1 MRWLQFTGFC
11 IALAGLDL
19 VTSRRAAIGESRIQ
33 INRFKLKAEKI
44 NIMKGKY
51 YTFFI
56 ASSASGGMRRVRVP
70 FYVLHALAT
79 LAAVGSI
86 TVLAGMGSYS
96 RMLWK
101 ATSYNSLRR
110 EQDALKQQ
118 YKVLQTEVKD
128 TNQRLD
134 SLQSLASEVA
144 IAYGITRFRQTPF
157 AFGDDAVAG
166 ASDVEYQESIDEFSY
181 LQRNASA
188 VTMSDGGGMRLL
200 PASQLSSLGIVPTLW
215 PVVGEITGHFGE
227 RLDPFSGEGAFHAG
241 MDIASHY
248 GDSVHAT
255 ADGIVAVVDQRAGY
269 GKLVVIDHGFG
280 VSTWYGHLSAFSTH
294 VGTHVKRG
302 DIIGLEGQSGRSTG
316 PHLHYEVRIY
326 NTPVNPWRYLS
337 TAATSGAAAD

>member
-1 MRWLQFTGFC
+1 
-11 IALAGLDL
+11 
-19 VTSRRAAIGESRIQ
+19 
-33 INRFKLKAEKI
+33 
-44 NIMKGKY
+44 MKGKY

-70 FYVLHALAT
+70 FYVLHALAI
-79 LAAVGSI
+79 LAGVGGI

-101 ATSYNSLRR
+101 AANYNSLRR
-110 EQDALKQQ
+110 EQDTLKQQ
-118 YKVLQTEVKD
+118 YKALQTEVKD

-144 IAYGITRFRQTPF
+144 VAYGITRFRQTPF
-157 AFGDDAVAG
+157 AFSDDG
-166 ASDVEYQESIDEFSY
+166 EQPDVVYQQSLEEFSY
-181 LQRNASA
+181 LERNASA
-188 VTMSDGGGMRLL
+188 VAMSSGGMRLL
-200 PASQLSSLGIVPTLW
+200 PAAQLSSLGIVPTLW

-248 GDSVHAT
+248 GDAIHAT
-255 ADGIVAVVDQRAGY
+255 ADGVVAVMDQRAGY
-269 GKLVVIDHGFG
+269 GRLVVIDHGFG
-280 VSTWYGHLSAFSTH
+280 VTTWYGHLSGFATH

-302 DIIGLEGQSGRSTG
+302 DTVGYEGASGRSTG

-337 TAATSGAAAD
+337 TAATSAAAAD

>member
-1 MRWLQFTGFC
+1 
-11 IALAGLDL
+11 
-19 VTSRRAAIGESRIQ
+19 
-33 INRFKLKAEKI
+33 
-44 NIMKGKY
+44 MKGQY

-70 FYVLHALAT
+70 FYVLHALAI
-79 LAAVGSI
+79 LAGVGGI

-101 ATSYNSLRR
+101 AASYNSLRR
-110 EQDALKQQ
+110 EQDTLKQQ
-118 YKVLQTEVKD
+118 YKALQTEVKD

-144 IAYGITRFRQTPF
+144 VAYGITRFRQTPF
-157 AFGDDAVAG
+157 AFSDDG
-166 ASDVEYQESIDEFSY
+166 EQPDVVYQQSLEEFSY
-181 LQRNASA
+181 LERNASA
-188 VTMSDGGGMRLL
+188 VAMSSGGMRLL
-200 PASQLSSLGIVPTLW
+200 PATQLSSLGIVPTLW

-241 MDIASHY
+241 IDIASHY
-248 GDSVHAT
+248 GDAIRAT
-255 ADGIVAVVDQRAGY
+255 ADGVVAVMDQRAGY
-269 GKLVVIDHGFG
+269 GRLVVIDHGFG
-280 VSTWYGHLSAFSTH
+280 VTTWYGHLSGFATH

-302 DIIGLEGQSGRSTG
+302 DIIGYEGQSGRSTG

-337 TAATSGAAAD
+337 NAATSAAAAD

>member
-1 MRWLQFTGFC
+1 
-11 IALAGLDL
+11 
-19 VTSRRAAIGESRIQ
+19 
-33 INRFKLKAEKI
+33 
-44 NIMKGKY
+44 MKGKY

-70 FYVLHALAT
+70 FYVLHALAI
-79 LAAVGSI
+79 LVGVGGI

-101 ATSYNSLRR
+101 AANYNSLRR
-110 EQDALKQQ
+110 EQDTLKQQ
-118 YKVLQTEVKD
+118 YKALQTEVKD

-144 IAYGITRFRQTPF
+144 VAYGITRFRQTPF
-157 AFGDDAVAG
+157 AFSDDG
-166 ASDVEYQESIDEFSY
+166 EQPDVVYQQSLEEFSY
-181 LQRNASA
+181 LERNASA
-188 VTMSDGGGMRLL
+188 VAMSSGGMRLL
-200 PASQLSSLGIVPTLW
+200 PAAQLSSLGIVPTLW

-248 GDSVHAT
+248 GDAIHAT
-255 ADGIVAVVDQRAGY
+255 ADGVVAVMDQRAGY
-269 GKLVVIDHGFG
+269 GRLVVIDHGFG
-280 VSTWYGHLSAFSTH
+280 VTTWYGHLSGFATH

-302 DIIGLEGQSGRSTG
+302 DTVGYEGASGRSTG

-337 TAATSGAAAD
+337 SAATSAAAAD

>member
-1 MRWLQFTGFC
+1 
-11 IALAGLDL
+11 
-19 VTSRRAAIGESRIQ
+19 
-33 INRFKLKAEKI
+33 
-44 NIMKGKY
+44 MKGKY

-70 FYVLHALAT
+70 FYVLHALAI
-79 LAAVGSI
+79 LAAVGGV

-101 ATSYNSLRR
+101 ATNYNSLRR
-110 EQDALKQQ
+110 EQDTLKQQ

-157 AFGDDAVAG
+157 AFGDDADTDAP
-166 ASDVEYQESIDEFSY
+166 DVEYQESVDEFSY

-188 VTMSDGGGMRLL
+188 VTLSDGGMRLL

-241 MDIASHY
+241 NGHCVTLWGCGTCHGRRDRHSGGSAGGIRQAG
-248 GDSVHAT
+248 GD
-255 ADGIVAVVDQRAGY
+255 
-269 GKLVVIDHGFG
+269 
-280 VSTWYGHLSAFSTH
+280 
-294 VGTHVKRG
+294 
-302 DIIGLEGQSGRSTG
+302 
-316 PHLHYEVRIY
+316 
-326 NTPVNPWRYLS
+326 
-337 TAATSGAAAD
+337 